1 MEYKIGQI
9 FEIDGIWY
17 QFVEDNSYGCGSC
30 VFSRFNGECA
40 NPEEDVKCA
49 KFIREDGKSGHFVRL
64 LPIGDVYEQG
74 GVKWQQYKCVE
85 KPNTEDKR
93 VYIAYTDSEVGLIV
107 SIRLTSSNDMEN
119 NEKHSNSENIGKK
132 LKPFK
137 PFDLQAAKS
146 GKPVCTRSGKP
157 VRIICFDVKGA
168 KHPIIALV
176 KEDEYER
183 VCSYMPDGRRFN
195 DEEEWPDDLMMLPE
209 KKEGWAVIRR
219 SDIYKNEEQAK
230 EALLNS
236 HTAMM
241 VRKITWEE

>member
-1 MEYKIGQI
+1 MEYKIGQV

-17 QFVEDNSYGCGSC
+17 QFVEDNNKGCGNC
-30 VFSRFNGECA
+30 VFYRGKIKCFN
-40 NPEEDVKCA
+40 PDEDVKCV
-49 KFIREDGKSGHFVRL
+49 KWIREDGRNGHFVRL

-74 GVKWQQYKCVE
+74 GAIWQQYKCIE
-85 KPNTEDKR
+85 KPNTEDRR
-93 VYIAYTDSEVGLIV
+93 VYIAHTDSDIGLIV
-107 SIRLTSSNDMEN
+107 SIRLTSSNDMEDN
-119 NEKHSNSENIGKK
+119 AKHSNSEKIGKN
-132 LKPFK
+132 LK

-209 KKEGWAVIRR
+209 KKEGWVNVYTNRIGGPYTSREYAIRQR
-219 SDIYKNEEQAK
+219 MGDCID
-230 EALLNS
+230 
-236 HTAMM
+236 T
-241 VRKITWEE
+241 VKIQWEE